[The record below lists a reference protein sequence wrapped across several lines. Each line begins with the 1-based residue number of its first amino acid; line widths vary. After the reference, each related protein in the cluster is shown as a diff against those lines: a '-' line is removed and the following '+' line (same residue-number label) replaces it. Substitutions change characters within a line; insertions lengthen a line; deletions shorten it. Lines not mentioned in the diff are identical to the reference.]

1 MEIIENFAELSFEE
15 QKKFAE
21 TLVNTINS
29 EHTFTADT
37 DFKLSGVEADEL
49 SGGLIIMLD
58 HDDLIEVSREATWTC
73 ADEDEVHHDPG
84 YEAEYSS
91 TLFMDARDSFK
102 TLEVVIGGYKVSLSV
117 DDVDE
122 EETIE
127 VEVDSYSSEDG
138 GIGGYEYWGVGGY
151 DSSSYVEVEGTIVK
165 GCSCALSLF
174 VEPADE
180 PIEIDDED
188 NSLDGDFDPDG
199 RRTERP
205 WDSEGHFED

>member
-29 EHTFTADT
+29 EYTFTADT
-37 DFKLSGVEADEL
+37 DLKLSGVEADEL

-73 ADEDEVHHDPG
+73 EDEDEVRHDPG
-84 YEAEYSS
+84 YEADYVN
-91 TLFMDARDSFK
+91 TLFADARDSFK
-102 TLEVVIGGYKVSLSV
+102 TLEVVIEGYKVSLSV

-127 VEVDSYSSEDG
+127 VEVDNYSSEDG
-138 GIGGYEYWGVGGY
+138 GIGGYEYCGVGGY

-180 PIEIDDED
+180 PVEIDEE
-188 NSLDGDFDPDG
+188 
-199 RRTERP
+199 T
-205 WDSEGHFED
+205 